1 MIVLFGYKNIRFLDT
16 TPRDGE
22 QTQGVSLTPVQKLK
36 IAEELSAIGVNVIE
50 AGSAV
55 ASEGEREAIKL
66 ISDAGLNAEICT
78 YARAKTEDI
87 DLAVKCGV
95 DSVHLVVPVSDL
107 HITKKLGKTREEVY
121 AMAMETVAYAKERGL
136 IVELSGE
143 DSSRADQQYL
153 ARLFRDGV
161 AHGADRLCFCDTVGL
176 LTPEKTAEIIPPL
189 CFAPLSIHC
198 HNDLG
203 LALSNTISALRS
215 GATCAHTTIN
225 GMGERAGNVPF
236 EEVVMVL
243 EKLYG
248 YDTGIDTTKIY
259 GLSTL
264 VSQLTK
270 IPLAANK
277 PIVGGMA
284 FTHES
289 GIHAHGLLRDPTTY
303 EPMSP
308 ETVGRKRRIVLG
320 KHSGTASVQSA
331 FQSALKTLGYEPGE
345 KPLAEIVARVKKV
358 GDMGMKVTD
367 ADVMAI
373 ADSVMLLEC
382 KPVISLKQFTVVSG
396 SNAIPTASATMV
408 VNRTK
413 VTGAATG
420 TGPVDA
426 TIKVLQQSVAQFGDI
441 TLEEFHVDAI
451 NGGTDAL
458 VDVTVKMRKDGRVL
472 TSRGARTDI
481 VEASVEAVIAGMNR
495 LLRDENE
502 NWRSNTD

>member
-1 MIVLFGYKNIRFLDT
+1 M
-16 TPRDGE
+16 
-22 QTQGVSLTPVQKLK
+22 
-36 IAEELSAIGVNVIE
+36 
-50 AGSAV
+50 
-55 ASEGEREAIKL
+55 
-66 ISDAGLNAEICT
+66 
-78 YARAKTEDI
+78 
-87 DLAVKCGV
+87 
-95 DSVHLVVPVSDL
+95 HLVVPVSDL
-107 HITKKLGKTREEVY
+107 HITKKIGKTREEVY
-121 AMAMETVAYAKERGL
+121 TMAMETVVYAKERGL
-136 IVELSGE
+136 TVELSGE
-143 DSSRADQQYL
+143 DSSRADQDYL
-153 ARLFRDGV
+153 ARIFKDGV

-176 LTPEKTAEIIPPL
+176 LTPERTAEVIPPL

-203 LALSNTISALRS
+203 LALSNTITALRS

-259 GLSTL
+259 ALSTL
-264 VSQLTK
+264 VSQMTK

-308 ETVGRKRRIVLG
+308 ETIGRKRRIVLG

-331 FQSALKTLGYEPGE
+331 LKELGYEPGE
-345 KPLAEIVARVKKV
+345 KHLAEIVARVKKV

-382 KPVISLKQFTVVSG
+382 KPVITLKQFTVVSG
-396 SNAIPTASATMV
+396 SNAILTASATMI
-408 VNRTK
+408 VNGVK
-413 VTGAATG
+413 VDWRRHWYRSCRCDHQGHAAVAR
-420 TGPVDA
+420 PVWRHHA
-426 TIKVLQQSVAQFGDI
+426 
-441 TLEEFHVDAI
+441 EEFHVDAI
-451 NGGTDAL
+451 NG
-458 VDVTVKMRKDGRVL
+458 
-472 TSRGARTDI
+472 
-481 VEASVEAVIAGMNR
+481 
-495 LLRDENE
+495 
-502 NWRSNTD
+502 

>member
-16 TPRDGE
+16 TLRDGE
-22 QTQGVSLTPVQKLK
+22 QTPGVSLTPEQKLK
-36 IAEELSAIGVNVIE
+36 IAEELCAIGVNVIE
-50 AGSAV
+50 AGTAI

-66 ISDAGLNAEICT
+66 ISSAGLSAEICT
-78 YARAKTEDI
+78 FSRAKIEDI
-87 DLAVKCGV
+87 DLAVACGV
-95 DSVHLVVPVSDL
+95 DSVHLVIPVSDL

-121 AMAMETVAYAKERGL
+121 TMAMESIVYAKERGL

-143 DSSRADQQYL
+143 DASRADQQYL
-153 ARLFRDGV
+153 ARLFKDGV

-176 LTPEKTAEIIPPL
+176 LTPERTAEVIPPL

-203 LALSNTISALRS
+203 LALANTLAALRS

-236 EEVVMVL
+236 EEVVMAL

-248 YDTGIDTTKIY
+248 YDTGIDKSKIY
-259 GLSTL
+259 ALSTL

-289 GIHAHGLLRDPTTY
+289 GIHAHGLQRDPTTY
-303 EPMSP
+303 EPMAP

-331 FQSALKTLGYEPGE
+331 LK
-345 KPLAEIVARVKKV
+345 
-358 GDMGMKVTD
+358 
-367 ADVMAI
+367 AI
-373 ADSVMLLEC
+373 
-382 KPVISLKQFTVVSG
+382 
-396 SNAIPTASATMV
+396 
-408 VNRTK
+408 
-413 VTGAATG
+413 
-420 TGPVDA
+420 
-426 TIKVLQQSVAQFGDI
+426 
-441 TLEEFHVDAI
+441 
-451 NGGTDAL
+451 
-458 VDVTVKMRKDGRVL
+458 
-472 TSRGARTDI
+472 
-481 VEASVEAVIAGMNR
+481 
-495 LLRDENE
+495 
-502 NWRSNTD
+502 